1 MANSRG
7 IPHEALGSGLQFP
20 IRINQRGGLA
30 VVKYEEKVKESIYTI
45 LSTAKGERVMRPDFG
60 CNIHEFVFAT
70 LDSTNFTLIKSA
82 VREALVRWEPR
93 IEINEIEVKADAIRE
108 GQLLVYL
115 AYTIRLTNSASN
127 LVYPFYLHAG
137 E

>member
-1 MANSRG
+1 M
-7 IPHEALGSGLQFP
+7 
-20 IRINQRGGLA
+20 
-30 VVKYEEKVKESIYTI
+30 
-45 LSTAKGERVMRPDFG
+45 
-60 CNIHEFVFAT
+60 
-70 LDSTNFTLIKSA
+70 
-82 VREALVRWEPR
+82 VRWEPR
-93 IEINEIEVKADAIRE
+93 IEISEIEVKADAIRE

>member
-1 MANSRG
+1 MTKSSG

-30 VVKYEEKVKESIYTI
+30 VVKYEEKVRESIKMI

-60 CNIHEFVFAT
+60 CNIHEFAFTT
-70 LDSTNFTLIKSA
+70 LDSTSFTLIKSA

-93 IEINEIEVKADAIRE
+93 IEIKEIDVKEDTIRE
-108 GQLLVYL
+108 GQLLVYV
-115 AYTIRLTNSASN
+115 AYIIRLTNSAAN

-137 E
+137 D

>member
-127 LVYPFYLHAG
+127 LVYGFYLHAG